1 MAAFTKQTEE
11 TMDETALYTSYVEMV
26 NTLWR
31 YMSHHVLSLASKK
44 LVEHKRRCVVID
56 VDGTIVST
64 HPLYGDTIFKDVM
77 TFLEQMRQHNID
89 VFIMTARES
98 LHDIE
103 CILQK
108 NDIPLDMIKHIYTCP
123 PQQNYTIAKQARRS
137 SIFMLQYCV
146 QIVYQD
152 NLLPKDWVIM
162 KKQEQRNEI
171 RRQGYTILACVGD
184 SLGDLTFDDKVEDF
198 ATPYMT
204 QNFLIP
210 DPFISLDI

>member
-1 MAAFTKQTEE
+1 MTTTTKDKMNEL
-11 TMDETALYTSYVEMV
+11 ALYTSYIEMV

-31 YMSHHVLSLASKK
+31 FMSHHVLALAEKQIA
-44 LVEHKRRCVVID
+44 EYRRRCVVID

-77 TFLEQMRQHNID
+77 TFLQQMKQHNID

-103 CILQK
+103 RILLK

-123 PQQNYTIAKQARRS
+123 PQHNYTIAKQPRRS

-171 RRQGYTILACVGD
+171 RHQGYTILACVGD
-184 SLGDLTFDDKVEDF
+184 SLGDLSFDDKIENNV
-198 ATPYMT
+198 TPYMT

-210 DPFISLDI
+210 DPFVLLGM